1 MQSSADAVQTPA
13 AKRQKVKDECPP
25 SGEKSRDWANLTP
38 GQKKRTFESLSEAAM
53 GETLPL
59 HFLKSQ
65 QRAES
70 AALADKHNKQY
81 DEVADR
87 EATYLARGLSECSK
101 RTYEARLGQLAS
113 RERVRAARK
122 DEAELQLRLDI
133 EEGEALMRELQRDEG
148 QMSYWLHSHRR
159 CTPPRCVGFMAP
171 RCCPGTSR
179 ASSSS

>member
-1 MQSSADAVQTPA
+1 MQSSPDAVQTPA
-13 AKRQKVKDECPP
+13 KRQKVKGECPP
-25 SGEKSRDWANLTP
+25 SQDKSSAWANLTP
-38 GQKKRTFESLSEAAM
+38 GQKKKTSESLLEAAM

-70 AALADKHNKQY
+70 AALAEKHHQQY
-81 DEVADR
+81 EDVADR
-87 EATYLARGLSECSK
+87 EATYIARGLSECSK
-101 RTYEARLGQLAS
+101 RTYEARLGELAS
-113 RERVRAARK
+113 RERKRAARK
-122 DEAELQLRLDI
+122 EEAELQHRLDI
-133 EEGEALMRELQRDEG
+133 EEGAALMRELERDEC